1 MKKIIHS
8 IRNKPDHIKTRLVF
22 IFATAATAIIVTVW
36 IITMQ
41 LIKTSDDTIKTES
54 PFKVFGQLFQGAR
67 ADVVDKLNSTKDN
80 SLLPK
85 DESVDTAPAEDSTT
99 NPDELVLPAPIT
111 ENQVN

>member
-22 IFATAATAIIVTVW
+22 VFAAIATAVIVAIW

-41 LIKTSDDTIKTES
+41 LLKASDDTIKTDS
-54 PFKVFGQLFQGAR
+54 PFKVFGQLFQGAK
-67 ADVVDKLNSTKDN
+67 ADINDKLNSSKDN

-85 DESVDTAPAEDSTT
+85 DESVDATSTEGSAI
-99 NPDELVLPAPIT
+99 NSDELILPQPIST
-111 ENQVN
+111 VEAE